1 MLLRKSARDGFAMNT
16 DHGRRQTKL
25 LSSCRSL
32 FAGLLLTCVAAPMAM
47 AQPGP
52 QLPSAPTIF
61 AMPAAITAPVESIG
75 NVIAKN
81 RMGEPAAAGDYT
93 SYPVINASSAPPLVM
108 MVMSRDEQLFIKAYP
123 DYTDLDGDGLVDTT
137 YNDHFDY
144 SGYFD
149 SGLCYTYASS
159 QFKASGVAT
168 GASAANGEKNHQCSG
183 AWSGNFLNW
192 VAMSRLDVVRLVL
205 SGGYRSTD
213 TSTRTVLER
222 ANIPNDLHAW
232 AKVYTGS
239 DVNRYTPFSQDSKKP
254 GISFCNATMASGNA
268 VPQMRV
274 ARGNWSEWA
283 STALRQ
289 CDWKE
294 TLGSATAD
302 NSYNDDPSKNNEGL
316 GDKEFTVR
324 VEVCDRDS
332 KFNESFCQRYSYNG
346 SESYKPVGLLQRYGE
361 NGQMRFGLL
370 TGSFSAPRSGGV
382 LRRNIGRIAGN
393 GDNPVPTACAPGDEV
408 KLSDGTFCNQ
418 GDGAEGII
426 NTLNR
431 LKLTQWNYSSN
442 WNDCS
447 TYSILNRGSGSGS
460 SGNRLNNPGA
470 SGSGSYACSAWGNP
484 LSEMYAEALR
494 YIAADGNPTAAFKKT
509 GDVAGMPVA
518 DWKDPYGANANPYCS
533 ACSVIILS
541 TGLNSFDSDEIP
553 NWSKA
558 GIGMN
563 AAAATK
569 EIGDKEH
576 INGNSYLIGRVLTNQ
591 SDLNVGKAV
600 NTYEDLCEARGVAD
614 LSLARGLCPDIPSM
628 EGSYLISGLA
638 YQAWTKDMRP
648 DLRAPNGDP
657 RPAGYKNSVQTYA
670 IALAENL
677 PKFQI
682 PLGNA
687 GSITLSPLCQA
698 NNTGTAG
705 LNSNGWRS
713 CYLGAVG
720 VGTKTS
726 SRNSSY
732 IYGRPLQADG
742 KAGSFSLVWEDSLW
756 GNDHDNDVVSMLTYC
771 VGSTCNTVSRL
782 PGAGQNDY
790 DICWRSDSS
799 VCSNKQPSVA
809 DDEVLIRIE
818 NLSAYAGNAMA
829 SGYTITGS
837 NNDGVKKLLLRPG
850 NVNGSLLTSTET
862 IPNGWTKP
870 QVVKYTVGTSSA
882 KQLENPL
889 FYAAKYGGFTKTID
903 SNGNPIEQPCDSTTT
918 PACAVSNWDQ
928 VNNETGDPGSDGLP
942 DTFFPVRN
950 PAQLGERL
958 AAVFNGILTR
968 SGSGTSAAV
977 VSSSAAG
984 EGLTYQ
990 ALYQART
997 QNTTGSQ
1004 VADWTG
1010 ALNALWTDAE
1020 GRLREGG
1027 YAPGGIPTL
1036 GDYADNPIV
1045 MFCTTTE
1052 GDSRFQTYTQV
1063 EDVPERPIEPAA
1075 CTGQSLDQLRTV
1087 WSAQTL
1093 LSQGTYQTVDQRSYG
1108 TPATAANGRHIFT
1121 WVDADHD
1128 GEVDDGEQRDFAWGD
1143 SGLFGA
1149 GTCGGG
1155 STATGN
1161 FRFLNTCDAAGAR
1174 ALVDWVRGT
1183 DYTGDDGQLS
1193 PAWRS
1198 RTVDDKVYRLGDIVN
1213 STPLAVGTPAEAFD
1227 LLYNDS
1233 SYGTFRRVY
1242 QQRRQMV
1249 YVGANDGMLHAF
1261 NGGFYD
1267 AANKQL
1273 NLQPSVCSDSGCSLD
1288 GNFTQHPLGAE
1299 VWSYVPGNLL
1309 PHLRWLADPD
1319 YVHMF
1324 YVDGSPISQDV
1335 RIFADASEEC
1345 SASGTTQCHPDG
1357 WGTILIVPFR
1367 FGGGP
1372 ITLDT
1377 EMGTTVTQQS
1387 SFPAYVVLDVTNPE
1401 AEPVVLAELTNTD
1414 GSNCNNQVVS
1424 CADLT
1429 KVLSTYTSS
1438 LPAVAMFRPSGQ
1450 QNPEPSKFVL
1460 FTGSGS
1466 TDNGGIG
1473 TVEGGEAIST
1483 QGARIRAYDLSD
1495 TASKAITPMTWS
1507 GGKPFID
1514 LSSLGSVGVAAGS
1527 FTGDLIASDFDLD
1540 GVAESLYFGT
1550 TMGSA
1555 PPFGGALWAID
1566 FNFEGEVDSEV
1577 WLARQVLSGMGK
1589 PVTIRPTLGLNNNQD
1604 RMVFFGTGRVYTKND
1619 LSDKSRQVIGG
1630 VIDDGVTTV
1639 AYDSLLD
1646 VTEVDVD
1653 TEGGVS
1659 GGQSGAAESISELAE
1674 VAESASGWKFELE
1687 VAQGED
1693 GSSQPAERVIA
1704 TQVLAGGALVTTSY
1718 TPGTDQCTD
1727 QGEGRMYAMNYR
1739 TGTGDPSLAD
1749 LLGTRGGDSNVLN
1762 KFVELGKGLPSQPS
1776 LHKGGTGADGSKK
1789 LRACVQTSSGAIIC
1803 QDLLPLQG
1811 INSGEISWREP
1822 LTK

>member
-1 MLLRKSARDGFAMNT
+1 MKT
-16 DHGRRQTKL
+16 DHARRQTKL
-25 LSSCRSL
+25 LSSCRNL
-32 FAGLLLTCVAAPMAM
+32 FTGLLLTCAAAPMAM
-47 AQPGP
+47 AQVPS
-52 QLPSAPTIF
+52 LPSAPTIF
-61 AMPAAITAPVESIG
+61 AAPAAVTAPVTAIG
-75 NVIAKN
+75 DVIGKN
-81 RMGEPAAAGDYT
+81 RKGEQASADNYT
-93 SYPVINASSAPPLVM
+93 AYPVINASSAPPLVM

-137 YNDHFDY
+137 YNDRFDY

-149 SGLCYTYASS
+149 SNLCYTYASS
-159 QFKASGVAT
+159 QFKASAAAT
-168 GASAANGEKNHQCSG
+168 GASDANGRRNHQCSG

-192 VAMSRLDVVRLVL
+192 VAMSRLDVVRFVL

-213 TSTRTVLER
+213 TATRTVLER

-232 AKVYTGS
+232 AKVYTGT
-239 DVNRYTPFSQDSKKP
+239 DVNRFTPYSQDSKKP
-254 GISFCNATMASGNA
+254 GISFCNATMAAGDA
-268 VPQMRV
+268 APQMRV

-294 TLGSATAD
+294 AFSGPTSD
-302 NSYNDDPSKNNEGL
+302 NSYNDDPSSKNDGL

-324 VEVCDRDS
+324 VEVCDRNS
-332 KFNESFCQRYSYNG
+332 KFSESFCQRYSYND

-393 GDNPVPTACAPGDEV
+393 GDKPVPTACVAGDEV

-418 GDGAEGII
+418 GNGSEGII

-431 LKLTQWNYSSN
+431 LKLTQWNYSSS
-442 WNDCS
+442 WSDCS
-447 TYSILNRGSGSGS
+447 TYSILNRGSGAH
-460 SGNRLNNPGA
+460 LDNPGA
-470 SGSGSYACSAWGNP
+470 SSGSAYACSAWGNP

-494 YIAADGNPTAAFKKT
+494 YIAADGTPTGAFKKT
-509 GDVAGMPVA
+509 GDVAGMPA
-518 DWKDPYGANANPYCS
+518 PNWNDPYGANANPYCS

-541 TGLNSFDSDEIP
+541 TGLNSFDSDELP
-553 NWSKA
+553 TWSKKT
-558 GIGMN
+558 IGMD

-576 INGNSYLIGRVLTNQ
+576 INGNSYLIGRVLANQ
-591 SDLNVGKAV
+591 SDLDVGKSV
-600 NTYEDLCEARGVAD
+600 NTYEDLCEARGVKD

-628 EGSYLISGLA
+628 EGSYLMSGLA
-638 YQAWTKDMRP
+638 YQAWTKDIRP

-682 PLGNA
+682 PLGNG

-698 NNTGTAG
+698 NNTGGAKLTDA
-705 LNSNGWRS
+705 GWRS

-726 SRNSSY
+726 SNNTSY

-756 GNDHDNDVVSMLTYC
+756 GNDHDNDVVSMLSYC
-771 VGSTCNTVSRL
+771 VGSTCNVASKL
-782 PGAGQNDY
+782 PGAGTTDY

-799 VCSNKQPSVA
+799 VCSNKRPSVS
-809 DDEVLIRIE
+809 DNEVLVRIE

-837 NNDGVKKLLLRPG
+837 NSDGVKKLLLRPG
-850 NVNGSLLTSTET
+850 NDNGSLLTSMTD
-862 IPNGWTKP
+862 IPKNWTKP

-889 FYAAKYGGFTKTID
+889 FYAAKYGGFTKTVD
-903 SNGNPIEQPCDSTTT
+903 SAGNPINQPCDSTTT
-918 PACAVSNWDQ
+918 PACAVSNWDR
-928 VNNETGDPGSDGLP
+928 VNNDDGSTGSDGLP

-958 AAVFNGILTR
+958 ASVFNAILTR

-977 VSSSAAG
+977 VSSSASG

-997 QNTTGSQ
+997 QNTDGSQ
-1004 VADWTG
+1004 SADWTG
-1010 ALNALWTDAE
+1010 AVNALWTDAD

-1027 YAPGGIPTL
+1027 YNPNGVPTL
-1036 GDYADNPIV
+1036 GDYTENPV
-1045 MFCTTTE
+1045 VVFCTTTE
-1052 GDSRFQTYTQV
+1052 GDSRFQTYTNV
-1063 EDVPERPIEPAA
+1063 DDVPKRPVEPAA
-1075 CTGQSLDQLRTV
+1075 CTGQSLDQLKTV
-1087 WSAQTL
+1087 WSAQSL
-1093 LSQGTYQTVDQRSYG
+1093 LAQGTYQTATQRAYG
-1108 TPATAANGRHIFT
+1108 TPATATNGRHVFT

-1128 GEVDDGEQRDFAWGD
+1128 GVVDNGEQRGFVWGD
-1143 SGLFGA
+1143 NGIFGS
-1149 GTCGGG
+1149 GTCATG
-1155 STATGN
+1155 STASGN
-1161 FRFLNTCDAAGAR
+1161 FRFLNTCDAAGAQ
-1174 ALVDWVRGT
+1174 ALVGWVRGT
-1183 DYTGDDGQLS
+1183 DYTGADGQAS

-1198 RTVDDKVYRLGDIVN
+1198 RTVDGKVYRLGDIIN

-1233 SYGTFRRVY
+1233 SYGAFRKVY
-1242 QQRRQMV
+1242 QQRRQMI

-1267 AANKQL
+1267 AADKQL
-1273 NLQPSVCSDSGCSLD
+1273 NLQPSHCTPEGCSLD
-1288 GNFTQHPLGAE
+1288 PDFAQHPLGSE

-1319 YVHMF
+1319 YIHMF

-1335 RIFADASEEC
+1335 RIFADGSDDC

-1377 EMGTTVTQQS
+1377 KLGTTVTQQS

-1414 GSNCNNQVVS
+1414 GANCSNKVVS

-1429 KVLSTYTSS
+1429 KVISTYTSS

-1466 TDNGGIG
+1466 TDNGGVG
-1473 TVEGGEAIST
+1473 TVEGGEAAST
-1483 QGARIRAYDLSD
+1483 QGARIRAYDLTE
-1495 TASKAITPMTWS
+1495 TASKSITAMNWS
-1507 GGKPFID
+1507 NGKPFID
-1514 LSSLGSVGVAAGS
+1514 LTNLGTVGAGAGS

-1550 TMGSA
+1550 TSGSA
-1555 PPFGGALWAID
+1555 PPFGGSLWAID
-1566 FNFEGEVDSEV
+1566 FNYAGGEVDSAA
-1577 WLARQVLSGMGK
+1577 WMARRVLSDMGK
-1589 PVTIRPTLGLNNNQD
+1589 PVTIRPTLGLNNKRQ

-1619 LSDKSRQVIGG
+1619 LDDKSRQVIGG
-1630 VIDDGVTTV
+1630 VIDDGETTV
-1639 AYDSLLD
+1639 AYDDLLD
-1646 VTEVDVD
+1646 VTDVEVTTDGD
-1653 TEGGVS
+1653 VS
-1659 GGQSGAAESISELAE
+1659 GGESGDAEDVTELAE
-1674 VAESASGWKFELE
+1674 AAEATSGWKFQLE
-1687 VAQGED
+1687 VAKNASG
-1693 GSSQPAERVIA
+1693 GSLPAERVIA
-1704 TQVLAGGALVTTSY
+1704 TQVLAGGALLTTSY

-1739 TGTGDPSLAD
+1739 TGTGDPALAD
-1749 LLGTRGGDSNVLN
+1749 LLGTKGADSNVLN

-1776 LHKGGTGADGSKK
+1776 LHKGGTGADGKQK

-1803 QDLLPLQG
+1803 QDLLPLQSV
-1811 INSGEISWREP
+1811 NSGEISWREP